1 MGNGFLLAFSDM
13 IKAFMRLAVF
23 AAAFVCVNVDRPL
36 LAFELGEKLSV
47 SGVLAGAGQC
57 LVMTQGVGA
66 GDDCRTAVPF
76 QPEVSL
82 RPNEAI
88 ELFAKFGFAAGNGLD
103 TISPFVLAPWAA
115 DLEFSVKNI
124 NGRSRDHL
132 LTAWYQHT
140 FDLGDERSL
149 VAVGGIIDSTDYTDQ
164 NAYANDEYNQFMNE
178 VFVNATTSFKPS
190 YDYGGAAVLELGDW
204 ALSAVAMRVGENDDG
219 NSFTF
224 FSGQIARKIKTEF
237 GSGTYRVGM
246 DISDEAFLNSAGTDS
261 KRLFALIFSADQ
273 ELGEGLGAFAR
284 IGWQN
289 DARAVD
295 YDLLLSGGLNISGT
309 MWGRQDDNIGM
320 GFAYLS
326 GGNTGISSSRVI
338 EAYYRFVVAKQF
350 AITADVQYM
359 ADDLRANRGSQGF
372 VLSLRSTAEF

>member
-1 MGNGFLLAFSDM
+1 MGDGLLLDFSNM
-13 IKAFMRLAVF
+13 IKPFMRLAAF
-23 AAAFVCVNVDRPL
+23 AAAFVCANVDRPL
-36 LAFELGEKLSV
+36 LAFELDEKLSI

-57 LVMTQGVGA
+57 LAVTRGVGP
-66 GDDCRTAVPF
+66 GDDCRAAVPF

-82 RPNEAI
+82 RPNQAI

-115 DLEFSVKNI
+115 DLEYSVKNI
-124 NGRSRDHL
+124 NGRSRDYL

-204 ALSAVAMRVGENDDG
+204 ALSAAAMRVGENVDG
-219 NSFTF
+219 KSFTF
-224 FSGQIARKIKTEF
+224 FSGQIARTIKTDF
-237 GSGTYRVGM
+237 GSGTYRVVM
-246 DISDEAFLNSAGTDS
+246 DISDEAFLNSAGTDA

-320 GFAYLS
+320 GFAYLG
-326 GGNTGISSSRVI
+326 GGNTGISSSCVI